1 VFRNVGTENSC
12 TWESPK
18 RKNTAFT
25 KKGKTFQYRM
35 FQFIVQRQALV
46 LTVLDRSKKRM
57 DKYSNI
63 HLQFI
68 ATNVLLGKD

>member
-1 VFRNVGTENSC
+1 VFRNVGTKNSC
-12 TWESPK
+12 TGESTK

-46 LTVLDRSKKRM
+46 LTILDISKKRM
-57 DKYSNI
+57 DKYSNV

-68 ATNVLLGKD
+68 ATNVV